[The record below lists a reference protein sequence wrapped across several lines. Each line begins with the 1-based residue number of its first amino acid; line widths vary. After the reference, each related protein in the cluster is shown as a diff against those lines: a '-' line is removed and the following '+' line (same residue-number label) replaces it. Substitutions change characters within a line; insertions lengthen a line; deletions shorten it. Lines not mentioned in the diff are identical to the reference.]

1 MLLAEYNETAT
12 MELFKEEGR
21 AEGRAEE
28 RKIIRDRLIGRGM
41 SPQEASSLTGLYV

>member
-1 MLLAEYNETAT
+1 

-28 RKIIRDRLIGRGM
+28 REIIRDRLISRGM
-41 SPQEASSLTGLYV
+41 AQQDAARYTVLSV